1 MTGRRLFKRLVK
13 WRFQTIP
20 SKSLVLEIK
29 SRTLKTPDKSATAEK
44 HTSPACL
51 RVRVCVHICVFLLE
65 TAFVLSLAAEELC
78 VLIPLSHPAC

>member
-29 SRTLKTPDKSATAEK
+29 SRTLKTPDKAGLAAVYIRSNL
-44 HTSPACL
+44 SPAEPL
-51 RVRVCVHICVFLLE
+51 PDADH
-65 TAFVLSLAAEELC
+65 VLEELDLRR
-78 VLIPLSHPAC
+78 VGDLLTGDGPA